1 MFTTEGV
8 LQLIGII
15 TIAEV
20 IGAGLV
26 AFIATRRPVYKK
38 LLKLAMSQAED
49 LMETLQAE
57 YEKVE
62 KEA

>member
-38 LLKLAMSQAED
+38 LLKWAMSQAED

>member
-20 IGAGLV
+20 IGASLV
-26 AFIATRRPVYKK
+26 AFIATRKPVYKK
-38 LLKLAMSQAED
+38 LLKWAMSYAED
-49 LMETLQAE
+49 LVNTLQDE
-57 YEKVE
+57 YNKVE
-62 KEA
+62 KEG